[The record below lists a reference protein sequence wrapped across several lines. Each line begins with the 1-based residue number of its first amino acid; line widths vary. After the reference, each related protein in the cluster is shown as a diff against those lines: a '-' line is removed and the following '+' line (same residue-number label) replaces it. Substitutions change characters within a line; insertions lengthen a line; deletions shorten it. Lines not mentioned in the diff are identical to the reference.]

1 MPDEPKA
8 RALQLA
14 NAEENAPAPEQ
25 PAAYY
30 DDLSILDRLHV
41 VACLLAPFSDTTR
54 TDAAFFAVGDE
65 ERVLDEGYR
74 ILQHVV
80 VAIDEALKALGDMR
94 DYHHPIVECLV
105 PLQWSV
111 HSLSEAWI
119 ICDPIDH
126 PLPENPAEILDFC
139 FGQVREVAR
148 RFHDALLS
156 ARGA

>member
-1 MPDEPKA
+1 MSDEPKV

-14 NAEENAPAPEQ
+14 NAEENAPAPE
-25 PAAYY
+25 PSATYY
-30 DDLSILDRLHV
+30 EDLELLDRLHV
-41 VACLLAPFSDTTR
+41 VACLLHPFSDTTR

-65 ERVLDEGYR
+65 KRVLDEGYR

-80 VAIDEALKALGDMR
+80 VAIDEALKAHGETT
-94 DYHHPIVECLV
+94 DYHLPVVECLV
-105 PLQWSV
+105 PLRWSV

-119 ICDPIDH
+119 ICDSIDH

-139 FGQVREVAR
+139 FDQVREVAR

-156 ARGA
+156 AQGA